1 MAGPDLAGYVLSQL
15 WALSE
20 AQEGE
25 GRGTRHESQSVVSGQ
40 NLIF

>member
-25 GRGTRHESQSVVSGQ
+25 GRGTGHESQSVVSG
-40 NLIF
+40 